1 MKLGIIGDDFTGS
14 SDIANNLKKS
24 GMQVS
29 MYAGVPN
36 LLPEETKK
44 EQTDAAVIALKTR
57 TAPIEDAIRESLEA
71 LSWLKDCGCEQFIF
85 KYCSTFDSTKEGNI
99 GPVTDAIMEK
109 LNTNFTIACPSFPD
123 AGRTVYFGH
132 MFVNGKPLNESG
144 MENHPLTPMTDHNLV
159 RWLGHQ
165 TKNNVGLVDSQTISK
180 GENSVKDKIENLKKN
195 GYKYAIIDTIKND
208 DFDIICNAV
217 KNLPLLTGGSGIALG
232 LPKIYK
238 DRGLLSASN
247 FQIPENNSNAI
258 ILSGSCSVTT
268 INQINIYK
276 ENNPSF
282 YISPD
287 EVINNEDL
295 IEKVLSW
302 IKDNETQS
310 PLVYSSSD
318 IKSVSEKQKQYGQEL
333 LANKIEKFFELLS
346 KRLVKDNFGTFISAG
361 GETSGAVIK
370 GLGIQELKIGKEI
383 SHGIPALWSPESSGN
398 KPVFV
403 TLKSGNFGQDN
414 FFARALK
421 ALTNS

>member
-57 TAPIEDAIRESLEA
+57 TIPIEDAIRESLKA

-165 TKNNVGLVDSQTISK
+165 TKNNVGLVDSQTISE
-180 GENSVKDKIENLKKN
+180 GENSVKKKIENLKKN

-238 DRGLLSASN
+238 DRGLLSASS

-287 EVINNEDL
+287 EVINDKDL

-383 SHGIPALWSPESSGN
+383 SHGVPALWSPESNGN

-403 TLKSGNFGQDN
+403 TLKSGNFGQDD
-414 FFARALK
+414 FFTRALK
-421 ALTNS
+421 ALKNS

>member
-29 MYAGVPN
+29 MYAGIPT
-36 LLPEETKK
+36 LLPSEIKK
-44 EQTDAAVIALKTR
+44 QTTDAAVIALKTR
-57 TAPIEDAIRESLEA
+57 TIPIEEAISESLKA
-71 LSWLKDCGCEQFIF
+71 LAWLKDCGCEQFIF
-85 KYCSTFDSTKEGNI
+85 KYCSTFDSTKKGNI
-99 GPVTDAIMEK
+99 GPVTDAIMKE
-109 LNTNFTIACPSFPD
+109 LNTDFTIACPSFPD

-159 RWLGHQ
+159 RWLNYQ
-165 TKNNVGLVDSQTISK
+165 TKDNVGLIDFETISK
-180 GENSVKDKIENLKKN
+180 GVNSVKEKIETLKTN
-195 GYKYAIIDTIKND
+195 GYKYAMIDTIKND
-208 DFDIICNAV
+208 DFDIICNGV
-217 KNLPLLTGGSGIALG
+217 KDLPFLTGGSGIALG

-247 FQIPENNSNAI
+247 FEIPKNNSNAI
-258 ILSGSCSVTT
+258 ILSGSCSVAT

-276 ENNPSF
+276 EKNPSL

-295 IEKVLSW
+295 VENVFSW
-302 IKDNETQS
+302 IKDNETLS

-318 IKSVSEKQKQYGQEL
+318 TKTVTEKQKQYGQEI
-333 LANKIEKFFELLS
+333 LANKIENFFELLS
-346 KRLVKDNFGTFISAG
+346 KKLVKDNFGTFISAG

-370 GLGIQELKIGKEI
+370 GLGVQELKIGEEI
-383 SHGIPALWSPESSGN
+383 SHGVPALWSPYSSGN
-398 KPVFV
+398 KPISV
-403 TLKSGNFGQDN
+403 TLKSGNFGQID
-414 FFARALK
+414 FFERALK
-421 ALTNS
+421 IFS

>member
-109 LNTNFTIACPSFPD
+109 LNTDFTVACPSFPD

-165 TKNNVGLVDSQTISK
+165 TKNNVGLVDSQTISE
-180 GENSVKDKIENLKKN
+180 GENSVKKKIENLKKN

-287 EVINNEDL
+287 EVINDKDL

-403 TLKSGNFGQDN
+403 TLKSGNFGQDD
-414 FFARALK
+414 FFTRALK

>member
-36 LLPEETKK
+36 LLPEEIKK

-57 TAPIEDAIRESLEA
+57 TIPIEDAIRESLEA

-99 GPVTDAIMEK
+99 GPVTDAIMEE
-109 LNTNFTIACPSFPD
+109 LNTDFTIACPSFPD

-165 TKNNVGLVDSQTISK
+165 TKNNVGLVDSQTISE
-180 GENSVKDKIENLKKN
+180 GENSVKDKMENLKKN

-258 ILSGSCSVTT
+258 ILSGSCSITT

-318 IKSVSEKQKQYGQEL
+318 IKAVSEKQKQYGQEL

-383 SHGIPALWSPESSGN
+383 SHGVPALWSPESNGN
-398 KPVFV
+398 KPVSV
-403 TLKSGNFGQDN
+403 TLKSGNFGQDD
-414 FFARALK
+414 FFTRALK
-421 ALTNS
+421 ALKNS

>member
-36 LLPEETKK
+36 LLPEEAKK

-57 TAPIEDAIRESLEA
+57 TAPIEEAIRESLEA

-109 LNTNFTIACPSFPD
+109 LNTDFTIACPSFPD

-287 EVINNEDL
+287 EVINDKDL

-414 FFARALK
+414 FFTRALK

>member
-57 TAPIEDAIRESLEA
+57 TAPIKDAIRESLEA

-109 LNTNFTIACPSFPD
+109 LNTDFTIACPSFPD

-180 GENSVKDKIENLKKN
+180 GENSVKEKIKNLKKN

-238 DRGLLSASN
+238 DRGLLSASS

-287 EVINNEDL
+287 EVINDKDL

-318 IKSVSEKQKQYGQEL
+318 IKTVLEKQKQYGQEL

>member
-99 GPVTDAIMEK
+99 GPVTDAIMEE
-109 LNTNFTIACPSFPD
+109 LNTDFTIACPSFPD

-165 TKNNVGLVDSQTISK
+165 TKNNVGLVDSQTISE
-180 GENSVKDKIENLKKN
+180 GENSVKEKIENLKKN

-318 IKSVSEKQKQYGQEL
+318 IKAVSEKQKQYGQEL

-403 TLKSGNFGQDN
+403 TLKSGNFGQDD
-414 FFARALK
+414 FFTRALK
-421 ALTNS
+421 ALINL

>member
-29 MYAGVPN
+29 MYAGIPTLVPS
-36 LLPEETKK
+36 EIKK
-44 EQTDAAVIALKTR
+44 ELTDAAVIALKTR
-57 TAPIEDAIRESLEA
+57 TIPIEEAISESLKA
-71 LSWLKDCGCEQFIF
+71 LAWLKDCGCEQFIF
-85 KYCSTFDSTKEGNI
+85 KYCSTFDSTKKGNI
-99 GPVTDAIMEK
+99 GPVTDAIMKE
-109 LNTNFTIACPSFPD
+109 LNTDFTIACPSFPD

-159 RWLGHQ
+159 RWLNYQ
-165 TKNNVGLVDSQTISK
+165 TKDNVGLIDFQTISK
-180 GENSVKDKIENLKKN
+180 GANSIKERIQTLKTD
-195 GYKYAIIDTIKND
+195 GYKYAIVDTIKND
-208 DFDIICNAV
+208 DFEIICNGV
-217 KNLPLLTGGSGIALG
+217 KDLPFLTGGSGIALG

-247 FQIPENNSNAI
+247 FEIPKNNSNAI
-258 ILSGSCSVTT
+258 ILSGSCSVAT

-276 ENNPSF
+276 EKNPSL

-295 IEKVLSW
+295 VEKVFSW
-302 IKDNETQS
+302 IKDNETLS

-318 IKSVSEKQKQYGQEL
+318 TKTVTEKQKQYGQEI
-333 LANKIEKFFELLS
+333 LAHKIENFFELLS
-346 KRLVKDNFGTFISAG
+346 KKLVKDNFGTFISAG

-370 GLGIQELKIGKEI
+370 GLGVQELKIGEEI
-383 SHGIPALWSPESSGN
+383 SHGVPALWSPHSNGN
-398 KPVFV
+398 KPISV
-403 TLKSGNFGQDN
+403 TLKSGNFGQTD
-414 FFARALK
+414 FFERALK
-421 ALTNS
+421 VFG

>member
-36 LLPEETKK
+36 LLPEEIKI

-165 TKNNVGLVDSQTISK
+165 TKNNVGLIDFETISK
-180 GENSVKDKIENLKKN
+180 GENSVKEKIRNLKTD
-195 GYKYAIIDTIKND
+195 GYKYAIIDTNKND

-217 KNLPLLTGGSGIALG
+217 KNLPFLTGGSGIALG

-318 IKSVSEKQKQYGQEL
+318 IKAVSEKQKQYGQEL

-383 SHGIPALWSPESSGN
+383 SHGVPALWSPESNGN
-398 KPVFV
+398 KPVSV
-403 TLKSGNFGQDN
+403 TLKSGNFGQDD
-414 FFARALK
+414 FFTRALK
-421 ALTNS
+421 ALKNS

>member
-29 MYAGVPN
+29 MYAGIPT
-36 LLPEETKK
+36 LLPSEIKK
-44 EQTDAAVIALKTR
+44 ELTDAAVIALKTR
-57 TAPIEDAIRESLEA
+57 TIPIEEAISESLKA

-85 KYCSTFDSTKEGNI
+85 KYCSTFDSTKKGNI
-99 GPVTDAIMEK
+99 GPVADAIMKE
-109 LNTNFTIACPSFPD
+109 LNTDFTIACPSFPD

-159 RWLGHQ
+159 RWLNYQ
-165 TKNNVGLVDSQTISK
+165 TKDNVGLIDFQTISK
-180 GENSVKDKIENLKKN
+180 GANSIKERIQTLKTD
-195 GYKYAIIDTIKND
+195 GYKYAIVDTIKND
-208 DFDIICNAV
+208 DFDIICNGV
-217 KNLPLLTGGSGIALG
+217 KDLPFLTGGSGIALG

-247 FQIPENNSNAI
+247 FEIPKNNSNAI
-258 ILSGSCSVTT
+258 ILSGSCSVAT

-276 ENNPSF
+276 ENNPSL
-282 YISPD
+282 YVSPD

-295 IEKVLSW
+295 VEKVFSW
-302 IKDNETQS
+302 IKDNETLS

-318 IKSVSEKQKQYGQEL
+318 TKTVTEKQKQYGQEI
-333 LANKIEKFFELLS
+333 LANKIENFFELLS
-346 KRLVKDNFGTFISAG
+346 KKLVKDNFGTFISAG

-370 GLGIQELKIGKEI
+370 GLGVQELKIGEEI
-383 SHGIPALWSPESSGN
+383 SHGVPALWSPHSDGN
-398 KPVFV
+398 KPISV
-403 TLKSGNFGQDN
+403 TLKSGNFGQTD
-414 FFARALK
+414 FFERALK
-421 ALTNS
+421 VFG

>member
-36 LLPEETKK
+36 LLPEEIKK

-57 TAPIEDAIRESLEA
+57 TIPIEDAIRESLEA
-71 LSWLKDCGCEQFIF
+71 LSWLKGCGCEQFIF

-99 GPVTDAIMEK
+99 GPVTDAIMEE
-109 LNTNFTIACPSFPD
+109 LNTDFTIACPSFPD

-165 TKNNVGLVDSQTISK
+165 TKNNVGLIDFETISK
-180 GENSVKDKIENLKKN
+180 GENSVKEKIRNLKTD
-195 GYKYAIIDTIKND
+195 GYKYAIIDTNKND

-217 KNLPLLTGGSGIALG
+217 KNLPFLTGGSGIALG

-238 DRGLLSASN
+238 DKGLLSVSN
-247 FQIPENNSNAI
+247 FQIPKNNSNAI

-287 EVINNEDL
+287 EVINDKDL

-318 IKSVSEKQKQYGQEL
+318 IKAVSEKQKQYGQEL

-383 SHGIPALWSPESSGN
+383 SHGVPELWSPESNGN
-398 KPVFV
+398 KPVSV
-403 TLKSGNFGQDN
+403 TLKSGNFGQDD

-421 ALTNS
+421 ALKNS